1 MFTAL
6 LLTVLQ
12 MQTSSYGG
20 YATED
25 EDKTTI
31 KTVFE
36 NEHYVLDTHTAVA
49 AVYNKYVAET
59 GR

>member
-1 MFTAL
+1 MESLSKEGVYSVAADSFANADEF
-6 LLTVLQ
+6 
-12 MQTSSYGG
+12 YGG

-36 NEHYVLDTHTAVA
+36 NEHYVLDTHTAV
-49 AVYNKYVAET
+49 
-59 GR
+59 GSSLQ